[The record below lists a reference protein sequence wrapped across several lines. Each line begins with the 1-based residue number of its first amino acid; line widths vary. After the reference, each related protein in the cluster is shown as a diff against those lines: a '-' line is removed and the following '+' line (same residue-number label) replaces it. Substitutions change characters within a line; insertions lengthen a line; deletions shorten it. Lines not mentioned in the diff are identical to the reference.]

1 MKEQA
6 LVKGRHGKFECG
18 YGIGRVSVGEE
29 REKSVLLHKD
39 DMNKLDTQMKNLTTK
54 HGPINRILLEE

>member
-29 REKSVLLHKD
+29 REREKRFNAKGRHE
-39 DMNKLDTQMKNLTTK
+39 Q
-54 HGPINRILLEE
+54 